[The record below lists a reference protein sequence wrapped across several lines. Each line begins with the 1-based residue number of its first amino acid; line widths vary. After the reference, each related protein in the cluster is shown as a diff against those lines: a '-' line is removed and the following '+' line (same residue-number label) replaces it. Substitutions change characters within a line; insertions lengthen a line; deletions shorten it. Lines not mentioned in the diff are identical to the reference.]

1 MAQIDWSKLA
11 KEDLQEIYDYISN
24 DSERYALR
32 MVDRI
37 VERTETLR
45 EHPISGRIVPE
56 FENENL
62 RELIEGNYRIIYY
75 IVSKEQISIV
85 RVYHGAR
92 LLKLKN
98 L

>member
-11 KEDLQEIYDYISN
+11 KDDLQDIYDYISN
-24 DSERYALR
+24 DSERYALQ
-32 MVDRI
+32 MVDRL
-37 VERTETLR
+37 VVRTEILMLHSKT
-45 EHPISGRIVPE
+45 GRVVPE
-56 FENENL
+56 FEDENL

-75 IVSKEQISIV
+75 LISEEKVSIV

-92 LLKLKN
+92 LLKLES

>member
-1 MAQIDWSKLA
+1 MAQVEWSKLA

-32 MVDRI
+32 VVDRI
-37 VERTETLR
+37 VERTEKLSV
-45 EHPISGRIVPE
+45 HPLTGRVVPE
-56 FENENL
+56 FEDENL

-75 IVSKEQISIV
+75 MESKEKISIV
-85 RVYHGAR
+85 RIYQGAR
-92 LLKLKN
+92 LLKLEN